1 MGQRGFTLFELL
13 LVLAIVGL
21 AVGVVIP
28 KLQDVAGVELRQS
41 ARRLAGAAR
50 YAADQAAV
58 RKTAF
63 RLAFDF
69 KGRAYRIEFLDRENV
84 WRPDPTTLGR
94 PVRLPGDVRL
104 AAVETR
110 EGRRTEGEVFVEF
123 YPKGYAERA
132 LIQVARG
139 EDEGFTVEIRSFD
152 PKPRVHA
159 GRLELREADARAYV
173 PGSR

>member
-1 MGQRGFTLFELL
+1 MRTRGFTLLELL
-13 LVLAIVGL
+13 LVLAIIAL
-21 AVGVVIP
+21 AVGVLIP
-28 KLQDVAGVELRQS
+28 RLPDVAGVELRQS

-58 RKTAF
+58 RKTTF

-69 KGRAYRIEFLDRENV
+69 KQRAYRIEFLDRENV

-94 PVRLPGDVRL
+94 PVRLPGDIRL

-110 EGRRTEGEVFVEF
+110 GGRQTEGDVFVEF

-132 LIQVARG
+132 LVQVSRA
-139 EDEGFTVEIRSFD
+139 DNDAYTVEIRPFD

-159 GRLELREADARAYV
+159 GLLELREADARAFV